1 MTSYSKYVSEIIQFA
16 DETLNDLSENKN
28 PKNLYSPINY
38 IFSKKGKQ
46 IRPVLTL
53 LSNFMFG
60 GNMNDLK
67 EVIKSIEELHNFT
80 LIHDDVMDN
89 AQLRRGIP
97 TINTKWSKNQAIL
110 SGDVLLIRSYKQLL
124 KSNVI
129 NKHIINQF
137 TDTAIQICEG
147 QQLDLDFQFK
157 LTIKMDDYLNMIELK
172 TGALIKFCL
181 LVPCTIL
188 NISNKDVKIMEQV
201 GSSLGQLFQ
210 IQDDYLDLYGKELA
224 VGKKIGGD
232 ILEKKKT
239 FLYVSA
245 LNKANV
251 VMKNKLKAV
260 YNSDNSMKLDEVI
273 SLYDDLN
280 IKKHVESTINNL
292 HQNILNLLS
301 TIKFQEK
308 KEKYFIEFLN
318 SILKRKH

>member
-251 VMKNKLKAV
+251 VIKNKLKAV

>member
-1 MTSYSKYVSEIIQFA
+1 
-16 DETLNDLSENKN
+16 
-28 PKNLYSPINY
+28 
-38 IFSKKGKQ
+38 
-46 IRPVLTL
+46 
-53 LSNFMFG
+53 
-60 GNMNDLK
+60 
-67 EVIKSIEELHNFT
+67 
-80 LIHDDVMDN
+80 
-89 AQLRRGIP
+89 
-97 TINTKWSKNQAIL
+97 
-110 SGDVLLIRSYKQLL
+110 
-124 KSNVI
+124 
-129 NKHIINQF
+129 
-137 TDTAIQICEG
+137 
-147 QQLDLDFQFK
+147 
-157 LTIKMDDYLNMIELK
+157 MDDYLNMIELK